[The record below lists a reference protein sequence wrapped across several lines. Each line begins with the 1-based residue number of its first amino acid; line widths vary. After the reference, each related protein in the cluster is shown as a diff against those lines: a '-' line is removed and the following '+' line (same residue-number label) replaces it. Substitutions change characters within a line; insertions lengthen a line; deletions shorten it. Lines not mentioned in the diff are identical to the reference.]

1 MVPGAEEQ
9 STTFKVQVDRQKPV
23 ITSGYIRFKDGA
35 QQFVARKAK
44 DVGDG
49 GILSQRKTRYVLLLI
64 REQWSKLVMIRM
76 GRALENYHVIRPM
89 QMVVSIFLKISI
101 RRISITT

>member
-9 STTFKVQVDRQKPV
+9 STTFKVQVDTQKPV

-49 GILSQRKTRYVLLLI
+49 GILINQKNSSTRDSTFDDQGQPNQV
-64 REQWSKLVMIRM
+64 
-76 GRALENYHVIRPM
+76 
-89 QMVVSIFLKISI
+89 KIEWY
-101 RRISITT
+101 TCA